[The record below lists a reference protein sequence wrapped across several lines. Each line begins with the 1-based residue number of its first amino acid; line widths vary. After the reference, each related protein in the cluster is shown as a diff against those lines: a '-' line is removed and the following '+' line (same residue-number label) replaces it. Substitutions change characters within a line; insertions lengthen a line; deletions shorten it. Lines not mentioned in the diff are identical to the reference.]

1 LYLPELW
8 GEGCPSAGGSLL
20 LNHMPQMRGKNDE
33 GIEMIETQ
41 SFLQKEISQLRAVSY
56 IFAVLSY
63 LQDEPLCGRCSSFA
77 KVFEKSMEI
86 FLVIEK
92 ALGGNRNRPEET
104 RVLFSGIYGALS
116 ELKIPDNPVRQKKE
130 GNCGFPA
137 GVCLAKNALAMYEQI
152 EEQK

>member
-1 LYLPELW
+1 MLETPPLPE
-8 GEGCPSAGGSLL
+8 
-20 LNHMPQMRGKNDE
+20 
-33 GIEMIETQ
+33 
-41 SFLQKEISQLRAVSY
+41 KEISQLRAISY
-56 IFAVLSY
+56 LFAVLSY

-92 ALGGNRNRPEET
+92 ALGGDRNRPEEM
-104 RVLFSGIYGALS
+104 RILFSGIYGVLS
-116 ELKIPDNPVRQKKE
+116 GLKIPDNPARQKKE

-152 EEQK
+152 DEQREKRLILKRGGI